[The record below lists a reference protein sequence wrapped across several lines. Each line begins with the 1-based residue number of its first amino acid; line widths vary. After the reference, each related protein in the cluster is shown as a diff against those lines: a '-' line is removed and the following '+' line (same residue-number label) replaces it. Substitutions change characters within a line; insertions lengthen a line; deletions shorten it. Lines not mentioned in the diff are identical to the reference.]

1 MKAIIFS
8 NKHNF
13 DYSKNKNISCSDC
26 GESNPD
32 HLALCEECGFYFCNT
47 SFRKESHIV
56 IHLKEEDCTHIST
69 DSISQDQFKCEK
81 CGNEN
86 IFELK
91 FLIKENEIFFL
102 CKGCSE
108 KETGYLSLV
117 EDGKFNNEIIKG
129 SMVPSTPDI
138 IKEETHLENML
149 IDTRNELERP
159 NFALLRLY
167 DIYGDKYPYTKKLID
182 LTNEEIQTILNE
194 NKNCPLLTFD
204 LEFNYQERNKCFIT
218 VKNPNYKLFEKNVV
232 NIFKDNRLIIQGAK
246 VRFKCGN
253 DILLYCDNIDFEFP
267 DGQYQIQ
274 LKESVTNF
282 ERMIDGL
289 TEFLQKNL
297 MNENIIKMLLGQNI
311 DFNINLRKEIIK
323 EIQLIPKFL
332 EENIN
337 LNPSQEKAIRNA
349 LMYHLSLVIGPPG
362 SGKTLLLV
370 NLVYNI
376 LFHKGST
383 EKILICAPTNKAI
396 DNIIILLK
404 KYKYNFS
411 KYVRVLS
418 PGRELSKD
426 INTTVA
432 VHKLAL
438 EKINNNPKKYHD
450 LKNLIEKKEKDG
462 YLKNSEYERYKI
474 NIQKIELE
482 IIEDAE
488 IILTTINNSADKRL
502 KDVNFSY
509 VLIDEAAQA
518 LEPDT
523 ILPLIHQA
531 QMVVLIGDDKQLGPI
546 VHSQEAKRAGL
557 DISLFERLHS
567 IYKDAPFITLLN
579 EQYRMNQKLYE
590 FPNRYFYED
599 KILTITRI
607 LPDENIMNKLPF
619 PIKDFPS
626 FFYNVSGKEETEN
639 KSYFNMDEVR
649 SVFKCVNKLVEN
661 KIELKNIGVITFYSA
676 QKQKFYE
683 ELYTKEKYYDLKID
697 TIDGFQ
703 GMEMDYI
710 IISTVRNN
718 LLGILG
724 FLKSQKRLNVSL
736 TRARKGLIIVG
747 NAFCLAK
754 RPGIF
759 RSLISF
765 YSTNGLIVNDPF
777 KNSKKLEII
786 KYEEI
791 FNRDLINEIE
801 DYDEVIEEQN
811 EKFFYGNI
819 KMHAIKKIK
828 NEQPAPA
835 AIVDQQNQ
843 KHENI
848 FINNQVKESHFE
860 NNKKNNNQIKYEKKE
875 EKIQVQEIKKKKKK
889 KAKKPEEEKVEDEKE
904 KEEEELKKKGNKKWK
919 NKNKKIIKNMLKQ
932 KQNEKKEEEK
942 KEEDDK
948 KEEEDKKEEKNN
960 KGKKSKKNKGK
971 KKD

>member
-323 EIQLIPKFL
+323 EIQLIPQFL

-590 FPNRYFYED
+590 FPNRYFYE
-599 KILTITRI
+599 
-607 LPDENIMNKLPF
+607 
-619 PIKDFPS
+619 
-626 FFYNVSGKEETEN
+626 
-639 KSYFNMDEVR
+639 
-649 SVFKCVNKLVEN
+649 
-661 KIELKNIGVITFYSA
+661 
-676 QKQKFYE
+676 
-683 ELYTKEKYYDLKID
+683 TKEKYYDLKID

-828 NEQPAPA
+828 NEKPAPA

-848 FINNQVKESHFE
+848 FINNQVKESHIE
-860 NNKKNNNQIKYEKKE
+860 NNKKNNNQINHEKKV
-875 EKIQVQEIKKKKKK
+875 EKIQVQEIKRKKKK

-904 KEEEELKKKGNKKWK
+904 EEEELKKKGNKKWK

-960 KGKKSKKNKGK
+960 KGKKCKKNKGK

>member
-323 EIQLIPKFL
+323 EIQLIPQFL

-404 KYKYNFS
+404 KYKFS

-418 PGRELSKD
+418 PARELSED
-426 INTTVA
+426 LDTTCA

-438 EKINNNPKKYHD
+438 EKINKNPKKYHD
-450 LKNLIEKKEKDG
+450 LKNLIEKKEKYG
-462 YLKNSEYERYKI
+462 YLKDSEYKRYKK
-474 NIQKIELE
+474 NKEKIEHE
-482 IIEDAE
+482 IIEDSE
-488 IILTTINNSADKRL
+488 IILTTINNSADERL
-502 KDVNFSY
+502 RDINFSY

-523 ILPLIHQA
+523 VLPLIHQA

-546 VHSQEAKRAGL
+546 VHSKYAKLSGL
-557 DISLFERLHS
+557 GISLFERLHS

-579 EQYRMNQKLYE
+579 EQFRMYEKLYE
-590 FPNRYFYED
+590 FVNRYFYGN
-599 KILTITRI
+599 KMISKTRI

-619 PIKDFPS
+619 PKKDFPS
-626 FFYNVSGKEETEN
+626 FFNNVSGKEETEN
-639 KSYFNMDEVR
+639 KSFYNLDEVL
-649 SVFKCVNKLVEN
+649 SVFNLVNKLIEN
-661 KIELKNIGVITFYSA
+661 KVELKNIGVITFYSA

-683 ELYTKEKYYDLKID
+683 KFYMKEKYYELKID

-718 LLGILG
+718 FDGILG
-724 FLKSQKRLNVSL
+724 FLKSEKRLNVSL
-736 TRARKGLIIVG
+736 TRARKGLILVG
-747 NAFCLAK
+747 NSKCLAK

-759 RSLISF
+759 RELISF
-765 YSTNGLIVNDPF
+765 YCTKGIIINDPF
-777 KNSKKLEII
+777 KNSEKLELI
-786 KYEEI
+786 KREEI
-791 FNRDLINEIE
+791 FNRELINEIE

-819 KMHAIKKIK
+819 KMHVIKKIK
-828 NEQPAPA
+828 NEKPAPA
-835 AIVDQQNQ
+835 VIADQQKQ
-843 KHENI
+843 ENI
-848 FINNQVKESHFE
+848 IIHNQVEESHIE
-860 NNKKNNNQIKYEKKE
+860 NNKKNNNQIKHEKKE
-875 EKIQVQEIKKKKKK
+875 EKIQVQQIKKKRKKK
-889 KAKKPEEEKVEDEKE
+889 EKKAEEEKEDE
-904 KEEEELKKKGNKKWK
+904 KEEEELKKKGNKKWR
-919 NKNKKIIKNMLKQ
+919 NKNSKNIKNMIKQ
-932 KQNEKKEEEK
+932 KFNEKKEEDKKEEEK
-942 KEEDDK
+942 KEEEK
-948 KEEEDKKEEKNN
+948 IKEKNN

-971 KKD
+971 KRD